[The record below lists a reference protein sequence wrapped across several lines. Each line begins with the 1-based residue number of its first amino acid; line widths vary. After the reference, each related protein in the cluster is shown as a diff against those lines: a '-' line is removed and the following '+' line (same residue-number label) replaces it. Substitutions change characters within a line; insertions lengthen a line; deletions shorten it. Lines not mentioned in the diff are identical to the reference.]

1 MSAKKKEAA
10 EEAKPKQ
17 KRPRRSEQLKLHAE
31 PGDNAKY
38 LEHSLKMWGWGK
50 PDMDKPKAVS
60 DRIEEYFKLC
70 IEDDMKPSVEGLAYA
85 FGVHRKTIWAWA
97 SNNGGFRMNEKSR
110 ELIRKAYNVLNV
122 QMANYMQNGKINPV
136 AGIFLLKN
144 NMDYE
149 DKKEIT
155 VAPVN
160 PLGAE
165 TPPEELQ
172 QRYVDLIEAES
183 RAESTESEK

>member
-1 MSAKKKEAA
+1 
-10 EEAKPKQ
+10 
-17 KRPRRSEQLKLHAE
+17 
-31 PGDNAKY
+31 
-38 LEHSLKMWGWGK
+38 
-50 PDMDKPKAVS
+50 
-60 DRIEEYFKLC
+60 
-70 IEDDMKPSVEGLAYA
+70 
-85 FGVHRKTIWAWA
+85 
-97 SNNGGFRMNEKSR
+97 MNEKSR

-136 AGIFLLKN
+136 SGIFLMKN